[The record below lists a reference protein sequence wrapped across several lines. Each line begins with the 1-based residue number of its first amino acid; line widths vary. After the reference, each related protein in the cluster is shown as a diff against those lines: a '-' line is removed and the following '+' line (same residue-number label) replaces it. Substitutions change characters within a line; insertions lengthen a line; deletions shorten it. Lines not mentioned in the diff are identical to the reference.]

1 MSQTQSNNASTVL
14 LSDKWNE
21 RILVIKRDNFFP
33 NGSWSGLKSVDFD
46 YYLNMIQNKKEFIA
60 RGLAETDYSYKQII
74 PYLVFEHEGSYFLMQ
89 RKTTSSES
97 RLASKYS
104 LGIGGHLREEDT
116 KGAGLFEWATREFE
130 EEINYSG
137 RLEIEP
143 LGLLN
148 DDSNDVGKV
157 HIGFVF
163 LLKGS
168 SDNISVKSELAC
180 GELLSLDAC
189 KARYAAMET
198 WSQLVFDFLQSR

>member
-1 MSQTQSNNASTVL
+1 MPQTQTSNGTTPPFT
-14 LSDKWNE
+14 DKWNE
-21 RILVIKRDNFFP
+21 RILVVKREYFFP
-33 NGSWSGLKSVDFD
+33 EGSWNGLKVVDFD
-46 YYLNMIQNKKEFIA
+46 QYLTMIQNKKEFVA
-60 RGLAETDYSYKQII
+60 RGPVETNYSYKQII

-89 RKTTSSES
+89 RKATASES

-104 LGIGGHLREEDT
+104 LGIGGHLREEDI
-116 KGAGLFEWATREFE
+116 AGTDLFAWAKREFE

-137 RLEIEP
+137 KLEIEP

-168 SDNISVKSELAC
+168 SPVISVKSELAR
-180 GELLSLDAC
+180 GELLSLDTC

-198 WSQLVFDFLQSR
+198 WSQFVFNFLQTR